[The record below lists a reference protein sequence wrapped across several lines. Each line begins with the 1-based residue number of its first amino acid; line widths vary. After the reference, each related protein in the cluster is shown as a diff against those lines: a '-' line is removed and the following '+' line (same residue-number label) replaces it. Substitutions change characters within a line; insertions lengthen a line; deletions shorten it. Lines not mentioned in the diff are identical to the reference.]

1 MVVPC
6 RRTRSAEHRWYSYQ
20 VCRENGHRPGAEVL
34 ASDPPWNVC
43 VYCGTK
49 YRVRNVLE
57 ELDPPTMEQSV
68 EWIDQPETD

>member
-1 MVVPC
+1 
-6 RRTRSAEHRWYSYQ
+6 
-20 VCRENGHRPGAEVL
+20 VL